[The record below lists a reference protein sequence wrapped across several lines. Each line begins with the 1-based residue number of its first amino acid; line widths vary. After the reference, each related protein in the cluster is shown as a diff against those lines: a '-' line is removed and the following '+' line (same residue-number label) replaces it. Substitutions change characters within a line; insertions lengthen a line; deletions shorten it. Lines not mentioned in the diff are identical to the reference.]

1 MERNIQKNGLINFL
15 ILLVVGAASL
25 TSANYAN
32 SLAGQV
38 AAFYIGLGVLAAA
51 VSWFQMRLEARER
64 LEKLEFDEVTKAN
77 TGANL
82 FNTGETETFP
92 ARRSR
97 EQFEKYFIPGF
108 TIVLFMVQ
116 VAGAWLLWRW
126 IQKNTTPLIAQ
137 KTLVTMALLGLFA
150 LVLFIIGK
158 YSAGLARLENQR
170 LLRPSAS
177 YLLLGAYVL
186 ALVVAGIVLVQ
197 AGFPLV
203 DQYLAYALVALLGL
217 LALETGI
224 SLLLEIY
231 RPRVQGQLGLLLYES
246 RVIGLLS
253 HPEGLFTTAAHALD
267 YQFGF
272 KVSETWFYQ
281 FLATYLRWIIL
292 GQLALLVLS
301 TSFVVIGAG
310 EQALLERFGR
320 PVAGNDL
327 LSAGFH
333 LKFPWPIDRVY
344 RYRTDEIQSFYV
356 GFLHDEKDQDE
367 QTVLWTVKH
376 YKEEFQLLVASHEQP
391 EAAVASAS
399 GKKSPPVNLL
409 SVGIPVQYQISDLRS
424 WAYNHQNAGELLEK
438 IGTREVVRYLVSIDL
453 NEIMSRG
460 RFAAGE
466 ELRNRIQARTDELK
480 LGARILFVGLQDVH
494 PPVKVA
500 HSYEAVVGAEQK
512 KRADILNAQ
521 AYDVRTNALAEASA
535 LKMKRMAEGDRIRAT
550 NSAAATASLFTNQLL
565 AFKASPNVY
574 PQRAYLQRLTRGAAN
589 SRKVVLATTNTSE
602 VIMLNLEEKFRPD
615 ILDIPLPSAPKPRT
629 SP

>member
-108 TIVLFMVQ
+108 TIVLFFAQAV
-116 VAGAWLLWRW
+116 GAWLLWRW
-126 IQKNTTPLIAQ
+126 IQKSTAPLLPEKA
-137 KTLVTMALLGLFA
+137 LVSMALLGLFS

-203 DQYLAYALVALLGL
+203 DQYLAYALVALLRL

-246 RVIGLLS
+246 RV
-253 HPEGLFTTAAHALD
+253 
-267 YQFGF
+267 
-272 KVSETWFYQ
+272 
-281 FLATYLRWIIL
+281 
-292 GQLALLVLS
+292 
-301 TSFVVIGAG
+301 
-310 EQALLERFGR
+310 
-320 PVAGNDL
+320 
-327 LSAGFH
+327 
-333 LKFPWPIDRVY
+333 
-344 RYRTDEIQSFYV
+344 
-356 GFLHDEKDQDE
+356 
-367 QTVLWTVKH
+367 
-376 YKEEFQLLVASHEQP
+376 
-391 EAAVASAS
+391 
-399 GKKSPPVNLL
+399 
-409 SVGIPVQYQISDLRS
+409 
-424 WAYNHQNAGELLEK
+424 
-438 IGTREVVRYLVSIDL
+438 
-453 NEIMSRG
+453 
-460 RFAAGE
+460 
-466 ELRNRIQARTDELK
+466 
-480 LGARILFVGLQDVH
+480 
-494 PPVKVA
+494 
-500 HSYEAVVGAEQK
+500 
-512 KRADILNAQ
+512 
-521 AYDVRTNALAEASA
+521 
-535 LKMKRMAEGDRIRAT
+535 
-550 NSAAATASLFTNQLL
+550 
-565 AFKASPNVY
+565 
-574 PQRAYLQRLTRGAAN
+574 
-589 SRKVVLATTNTSE
+589 
-602 VIMLNLEEKFRPD
+602 
-615 ILDIPLPSAPKPRT
+615 
-629 SP
+629 

>member
-1 MERNIQKNGLINFL
+1 
-15 ILLVVGAASL
+15 V
-25 TSANYAN
+25 
-32 SLAGQV
+32 
-38 AAFYIGLGVLAAA
+38 
-51 VSWFQMRLEARER
+51 
-64 LEKLEFDEVTKAN
+64 
-77 TGANL
+77 
-82 FNTGETETFP
+82 
-92 ARRSR
+92 
-97 EQFEKYFIPGF
+97 
-108 TIVLFMVQ
+108 
-116 VAGAWLLWRW
+116 GAWLLWRW
-126 IQKNTTPLIAQ
+126 IQKSTAPLLPEKA
-137 KTLVTMALLGLFA
+137 LVSMALLGLFS

-376 YKEEFQLLVASHEQP
+376 YKEEFQLLVASHEQA